1 MRRAFAD
8 TLRPAL
14 DAMRT
19 TLADPDL
26 RGLLVAW
33 FTVMAGKWAFLVAG
47 LVIAYDAGGAVAVGV
62 FGLARYLPPTIL
74 APFTGLL
81 TVRWAPEAVFR
92 TTNAIRTLMV
102 AAAFVVVVADLPFA
116 VYLLVVA
123 LEAGIGA
130 ATRPLYM
137 ALLPAIARTPS
148 QLVAANV
155 ASSAMEGIGTFAGPA
170 VAGLLLTQGGP
181 ASVILVVGA
190 VYAAGVWAIARLTV
204 PAVGRPVASV
214 AAALDQVSA
223 GVRAVATLPGPRIVV
238 LDLGAQTFVRGLL
251 TVLVVVA
258 SVELLPLG
266 DPGVG
271 TLNAM
276 MGLGGL
282 LGAGVAVLLAGRQRL
297 GPAFLLALAGWGLP
311 ILVFGLVPTVIVS
324 LLAMTMVGVSNSV
337 LDVAGFTLVQ
347 RTTPNHSRVAVLGLL
362 DSVANGGVALGGIVA
377 PLLIVAFG
385 TAPALV
391 VTGAI
396 LPLVAIVSV
405 PIMRRVDEG
414 GPAIPARA
422 DLLRADPLF
431 APLSLATVEY
441 LSSCLR
447 PVAFDDGAWLMREGE
462 PGTEYLLIETGTVT
476 ISQGGRHIRDL
487 GPGGGG
493 VGEIALLRQVPRT
506 ASVQARGPVRA
517 FSLGR
522 EAFLEAITGHPVGRA
537 VASTVA
543 DERLAAD
550 RERPALH

>member
-19 TLADPDL
+19 TLGDRDL
-26 RGLLVAW
+26 RGLLIAW

-47 LVIAYDAGGAVAVGV
+47 LVIAYDAGGAVAVGI
-62 FGLARYLPPTIL
+62 FGLARYVPPTIL

-81 TVRWAPEAVFR
+81 TVRWAPEVVFR
-92 TTNAIRTLMV
+92 TTNALRTLTV
-102 AAAFVVVVADLPFA
+102 AAALVVVVMDLPFA
-116 VYLLVVA
+116 AYLLVVA
-123 LEAGIGA
+123 IEAGIGA

-155 ASSAMEGIGTFAGPA
+155 ASSAMEGIGTFVGPA
-170 VAGLLLTQGGP
+170 IAGLLLTQGGP
-181 ASVILVVGA
+181 ASVILVVVA
-190 VYAAGVWAIARLTV
+190 VYAAGVWAIAGLKV

-311 ILVFGLVPTVIVS
+311 IAVFGLVPTVIVS

-377 PLLIVAFG
+377 PLFIVAFG

-414 GPAIPARA
+414 GPTVPQRA

-462 PGTEYLLIETGTVT
+462 PGMEYLLIETGTVA
-476 ISQGGRHIRDL
+476 ISQGGQHIRDL

-506 ASVQARGPVRA
+506 ASVQARGPVQG
-517 FSLGR
+517 FSLDR
-522 EAFLEAITGHPVGRA
+522 DAFLEAITGHPVGRS

-543 DERLAAD
+543 DGHLAAD

>member
-19 TLADPDL
+19 TLSDPDL

-47 LVIAYDAGGAVAVGV
+47 LVIAYDAGGAVAVGI

-81 TVRWAPEAVFR
+81 TVRWAPEVVFR
-92 TTNAIRTLMV
+92 TTNAARTLTV
-102 AAAFVVVVADLPFA
+102 AAAFLVVVTDMPFA

-181 ASVILVVGA
+181 ASVILAVVV

-214 AAALDQVSA
+214 AAALDQVTA
-223 GVRAVATLPGPRIVV
+223 GVRAVATLSGPRLVV

-282 LGAGVAVLLAGRQRL
+282 LGALVAALLAGRERL

-311 ILVFGLVPTVIVS
+311 IAVFGLVPTVVVA

-347 RTTPNHSRVAVLGLL
+347 RTTPNQSRVAVLGLL
-362 DSVANGGVALGGIVA
+362 DSVANGGVAVGGIVA
-377 PLLIVAFG
+377 PVLIVAFG
-385 TAPALV
+385 TAPALIMA
-391 VTGAI
+391 GAI
-396 LPLVAIVSV
+396 LPLAALLSV
-405 PIMRRVDEG
+405 PLMRRIDEG
-414 GPAIPARA
+414 GPAVAERV
-422 DLLRADPLF
+422 DLLRANPLF
-431 APLSLATVEY
+431 APLSLATIEY
-441 LSSCLR
+441 LSACLQ
-447 PVAFDDGAWLMREGE
+447 PVEYDDGAWLMREGDH
-462 PGTEYLLIETGTVT
+462 GTEYLLIETGTVT
-476 ISQGGRHIRDL
+476 VSQGGRAIRDL
-487 GPGGGG
+487 GPGSG
-493 VGEIALLRQVPRT
+493 VGEIALLRHVHRT
-506 ASVQARGPVRA
+506 ASVQARGSVRA
-517 FSLGR
+517 FSLHR
-522 EAFLEAITGHPVGRA
+522 DAFLEAVTGHAVGRA
-537 VASTVA
+537 VATTVA
-543 DERLAAD
+543 DEHLAAD
-550 RERPALH
+550 AERPALH

>member
-19 TLADPDL
+19 TLGDPDL

-47 LVIAYDAGGAVAVGV
+47 LVIAYDAGGAVAVGI
-62 FGLARYLPPTIL
+62 FGLARYVPPTIL

-81 TVRWAPEAVFR
+81 TVRWRPEVVFR
-92 TTNAIRTLMV
+92 ATNALRTLMV
-102 AAAFVVVVADLPFA
+102 AVAFVVVVADLPFA

-181 ASVILVVGA
+181 ASVILAVVG
-190 VYAAGVWAIARLTV
+190 VYAAGVWAIARLAV
-204 PAVGRPVASV
+204 PAVGRPAASV

-223 GVRAVATLPGPRIVV
+223 GIRAVATLSGPRLVV

-266 DPGVG
+266 EPGVG

-276 MGLGGL
+276 LGLGGL
-282 LGAGVAVLLAGRQRL
+282 LGAGVAVLLAGRERL

-311 ILVFGLVPTVIVS
+311 IAVFGLVPTVAVS
-324 LLAMTMVGVSNSV
+324 LLAMTLVGVSNSV

-347 RTTPNHSRVAVLGLL
+347 RTTPNQSRVAVLGLL
-362 DSVANGGVALGGIVA
+362 DSVANGGVAIGGIVA
-377 PLLIVAFG
+377 PILIVAFG
-385 TAPALV
+385 TIPALV
-391 VTGAI
+391 ITGAI
-396 LPLVAIVSV
+396 LPIVAIVSV
-405 PIMRRVDEG
+405 PVMRRMDEG
-414 GPAIPARA
+414 GPAVAQRV
-422 DLLRADPLF
+422 DRLRADPLF
-431 APLSLATVEY
+431 TPLSLATVEY

-447 PVAFDDGAWLMREGE
+447 PVEYEDGAWLMREGE
-462 PGTEYLLIETGTVT
+462 PGLEYLLIDAGMAR
-476 ISQGGRHIRDL
+476 ISKDGQTIRDV
-487 GPGGGG
+487 GPGDG
-493 VGEIALLRQVPRT
+493 VGEIALLRHVPRT
-506 ASVQARGPVRA
+506 ASVQARGPVQA
-517 FSLGR
+517 FSLDR
-522 EAFLEAITGHPVGRA
+522 EAFLEAVTGHPVGRE
-537 VASTVA
+537 VATTVA
-543 DERLAAD
+543 DEHLAAD